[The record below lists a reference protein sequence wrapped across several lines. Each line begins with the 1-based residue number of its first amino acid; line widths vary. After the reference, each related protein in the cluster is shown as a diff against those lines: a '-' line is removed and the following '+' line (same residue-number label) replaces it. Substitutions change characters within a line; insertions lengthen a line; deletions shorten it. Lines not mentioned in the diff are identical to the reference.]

1 MKVCCCS
8 NQQGACGGVPVSVA
22 VSASATI
29 IAFFATTWMQFGYLG
44 RAILAGV
51 LGSSYI
57 LFTANK
63 EYIGKLFLGNK
74 EEENKEIEPTCIEDQ
89 SGDIDDTIIAS
100 EHGSNIFSKGG
111 KNLLIGTNGA
121 LDRFFFSMC
130 STKESTIENFEDGLD
145 KIHLFCTKKQIERN
159 QILLTMEDG
168 NSFITVERLE
178 DREVTITVLGEHPNL
193 LSDIITNEKYSEYCS

>member
-22 VSASATI
+22 VSAGATI
-29 IAFFATTWMQFGYLG
+29 ITLLATMGIRIGYVG
-44 RAILAGV
+44 GAIIAGI
-51 LGSSYI
+51 LGSSYV
-57 LFTANK
+57 LFASK
-63 EYIGKLFLGNK
+63 SEYINNLFFGKQ
-74 EEENKEIEPTCIEDQ
+74 EEEQTCIEDQ